1 MTNLPTS
8 TTEAS
13 REGSVAVG
21 SEEAP
26 SPIGWARAALSS
38 LAILAIGTALL
49 VYAPNWAL
57 THLTG
62 LSRNGRVAVA
72 TVAFFAVLFAFAW
85 VLRRL
90 QARRLI

>member
-1 MTNLPTS
+1 M
-8 TTEAS
+8 
-13 REGSVAVG
+13 G
-21 SEEAP
+21 EAP
-26 SPIGWARAALSS
+26 GEAADDTSVLGATVETTSPIGWARAALTSGAV
-38 LAILAIGTALL
+38 LIFGTALL

-72 TVAFFAVLFAFAW
+72 TGWFFAALFAMLW

-90 QARRLI
+90 QARRMI